1 MMLGKQ
7 LKAMED
13 RASWPEWVKHMP
25 GPHHE
30 MSITKCVS
38 LWQDSIAHGDNHLL
52 ILEWCEKYGL
62 PNGSGGNV
70 AYVGIGG
77 GWDQTPSLQWSMLIN
92 NPVDHSII
100 GTDNLRKSPAYDL
113 PPYQRHFLGQYDV
126 DTWRRQR
133 FYAMEAMAPISSFEP
148 KLHQFEK
155 QAKNL
160 IKRIKRGDES
170 THFYSSA
177 SPHKSYN
184 IHELMADTA
193 FRILA
198 IVLFGEDEEYVAAN
212 SRRVRWAFHK
222 ADKA

>member
-1 MMLGKQ
+1 
-7 LKAMED
+7 
-13 RASWPEWVKHMP
+13 
-25 GPHHE
+25 
-30 MSITKCVS
+30 
-38 LWQDSIAHGDNHLL
+38 
-52 ILEWCEKYGL
+52 
-62 PNGSGGNV
+62 
-70 AYVGIGG
+70 
-77 GWDQTPSLQWSMLIN
+77 
-92 NPVDHSII
+92 
-100 GTDNLRKSPAYDL
+100 
-113 PPYQRHFLGQYDV
+113 
-126 DTWRRQR
+126 
-133 FYAMEAMAPISSFEP
+133 MEAMAPISSFEP

-212 SRRVRWAFHK
+212 SRRVRWAFS
-222 ADKA
+222 